1 MKPATKRKLEKLTED
16 WRAAGGEQ
24 FTVLAMG
31 SLLPNP
37 TKKGQRSTAKP
48 KGAARPTVSAKVRQS
63 ARQARRK

>member
-1 MKPATKRKLEKLTED
+1 MKPATKRKLDKLTED

-31 SLLPNP
+31 SLRPNP
-37 TKKGQRSTAKP
+37 PKKSRRSAAKP
-48 KGAARPTVSAKVRQS
+48 KGAARPAVSAKVRQS